1 MNYEDP
7 GWESVYSSS
16 STFAGPSSTAVTTP
30 TSPPRGRVR
39 SQASQSGFLSPERAA
54 TASRSAAS
62 TSASALRVRSTLRS
76 RAGSTN
82 TAISSG
88 AASNTNASP
97 GGAGAAT
104 TAAAEG
110 DDAHSSDDKKAKA
123 KYHAVLSR
131 KKASGLSKAH
141 PLVPA
146 TGESPS
152 TTPRLWRA
160 TEGRLS
166 SEEETRPR
174 WLLDAKASAERK
186 DAQRDKGKRR
196 AATDG
201 GEVDELEVLEHKVY
215 SPSYYRS

>member
-16 STFAGPSSTAVTTP
+16 SSFVASSTTATTS

-39 SQASQSGFLSPERAA
+39 TQVFHSDFLSPERAA
-54 TASRSAAS
+54 TASGSAAS
-62 TSASALRVRSTLRS
+62 TSASTLRVRSTLRS

-82 TAISSG
+82 TALSSG
-88 AASNTNASP
+88 GSSNTDVNP
-97 GGAGAAT
+97 GGAGAAS
-104 TAAAEG
+104 AAEE
-110 DDAHSSDDKKAKA
+110 DTAHSSDDKKAKA

-131 KKASGLSKAH
+131 KKTNGLSKVH

-146 TGESPS
+146 TGKSPS
-152 TTPRLWRA
+152 TTPGLWRA
-160 TEGRLS
+160 TEGRFS

-174 WLLDAKASAERK
+174 WLLDAKASAEWK

-196 AATDG
+196 AATDS
-201 GEVDELEVLEHKVY
+201 GEVDELEVLEHKVCLL
-215 SPSYYRS
+215 PPCYRI